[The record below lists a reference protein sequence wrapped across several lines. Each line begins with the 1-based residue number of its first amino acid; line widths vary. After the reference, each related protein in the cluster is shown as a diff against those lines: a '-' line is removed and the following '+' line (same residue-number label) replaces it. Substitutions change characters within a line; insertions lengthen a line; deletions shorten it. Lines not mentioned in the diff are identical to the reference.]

1 MELIL
6 PDWPAPPR
14 VRAAST
20 TRLGGVSPG
29 PYEALNLADH
39 VGDDPAHVARNRALL
54 RDRLAL
60 PAEPLWLEQVH
71 GRDCVDAGTAAP
83 GCAADAA
90 VARAPGRVCAVMTAD
105 CLPVLLCNRGG
116 EAVAAAHAGWRGLAT
131 GVIEQAVVALD
142 ADPEEILAWL
152 GPAIGPAAFEVG
164 GEVRDTFVAEDPG
177 AAADFRAHGPG
188 KWLADLFG
196 LARRRLAR
204 MGVTRVYGGGLCT
217 YSDRARFYSFRR
229 DGATGR
235 MASLIWLADAE
246 TGS

>member
-14 VRAAST
+14 VRAVST
-20 TRLGGVSPG
+20 TRLGGVSPA
-29 PYEALNLADH
+29 PYHALNLADH

-60 PAEPLWLEQVH
+60 PAEPLWLAQVH
-71 GRDCVDAGTAAP
+71 GGEVADAGNTAP

-90 VARAPGRVCAVMTAD
+90 VARATGQVCAVMTAD
-105 CLPVLLCNRGG
+105 CLPVLLCTRGG
-116 EAVAAAHAGWRGLAT
+116 EAVAAAHAGWRGLAA
-131 GVIEQAVVALD
+131 GVIEQAVLALD
-142 ADPEEILAWL
+142 AHPEAILAWL
-152 GPAIGPAAFEVG
+152 GPAIGPDSFEVG
-164 GEVRDTFVAEDPG
+164 GEVRDIFVAEDPD
-177 AAADFRAHGPG
+177 AAADFRARGPG

-204 MGVTRVYGGGLCT
+204 MGVTRIYGGGLCT

-235 MASLIWLADAE
+235 MASLIWLAGAE
-246 TGS
+246 AGS

>member
-14 VRAAST
+14 VRAVST
-20 TRLGGVSPG
+20 TRLGGVSPA
-29 PYEALNLADH
+29 PYDALNLADH

-71 GRDCVDAGTAAP
+71 GRDWVDAGTASP

-90 VARAPGRVCAVMTAD
+90 VARAPGQICTVMTAD
-105 CLPVLLCNRGG
+105 CLPVLLCTRGG
-116 EAVAAAHAGWRGLAT
+116 EAVAAAHAGWRGLAA
-131 GVIEQAVVALD
+131 GVIEQAVLALHTQ
-142 ADPEEILAWL
+142 PEEILAWL
-152 GPAIGPAAFEVG
+152 GPAIGPGAFEVG
-164 GEVRDTFVAEDPG
+164 GEVRDTFVAEDSG
-177 AAADFRAHGPG
+177 AAADFRARGPG
-188 KWLADLFG
+188 KWLADLFA
-196 LARRRLAR
+196 LARRRLAS

>member
-71 GRDCVDAGTAAP
+71 GRDCVDAGAAAP

-152 GPAIGPAAFEVG
+152 GPAIGPGAFEVG